1 MSEKGLSKALRVIT
15 IAPVMALM
23 LLTLIFLLRPEYLGG
38 FSGYILAVLFLVVF
52 PILAYPLQP
61 FIPGYRDRGREGQRS
76 LAMVMAGI
84 GYCLGI
90 ITAILTKAV
99 FELWVI
105 YLTYFISGFLI
116 IILNKVFGIK
126 ASGHACGAAGPV
138 FAMIYLL
145 GPIYAAGFALL
156 AAVYWSSLRMKRHS
170 FFELLLGTI
179 VPLAA
184 LVLSI
189 GISQF

>member
-1 MSEKGLSKALRVIT
+1 MSKKLLSKTLRVIT
-15 IAPVMALM
+15 IAPFMALI
-23 LLTLIFLLRPEYLGG
+23 LLSLIYIQHPEYLGG
-38 FSGYILAVLFLVVF
+38 LSAYILAVLFLVVF
-52 PILAYPLQP
+52 PVLAYPLQP
-61 FIPGYRDRGREGQRS
+61 FIPKFRGRGREGQRN

-90 ITAILTKAV
+90 ITAIVTKAV
-99 FELWVI
+99 FELRVI
-105 YLTYFISGFLI
+105 YLTYFISGVLI
-116 IILNKVFGIK
+116 IVFNKMFGIR

-145 GPIYAAGFALL
+145 GPLYAVGFALL
-156 AAVYWSSLRMKRHS
+156 IAVYWSSLYTKRHTL
-170 FFELLLGTI
+170 FELLLGTA

-184 LVLSI
+184 LLLSI